1 MSKLRR
7 LALEAFQMLLIVT
20 LIAGTFA
27 LASVFSLLAVVL
39 AD

>member
-1 MSKLRR
+1 MRKLRR
-7 LALEAFQMLLIVT
+7 LAPEASQMLLIVT
-20 LIAGTFA
+20 LIASTFA